1 MKQVMI
7 KAAGLSKEY
16 QTGSTSQKVLK
27 DISLNIYKG
36 DFTVI
41 MGSSG
46 SGKSTLLY
54 ALSYMDKPT
63 NGTVIIDGKEW
74 SYHDKELAKLHSS
87 VISFVF
93 QSSNLIPDLT
103 GFENITYPTYMIKDK
118 KEANESAKDIMKKFA
133 IEDVCDKYP
142 GEMSGGQQQ
151 RVAIARALNSTPGII
166 FADEP
171 TGALDSSSGEQVLDM
186 FSQINKEGN
195 TIIMVTHDIKTC
207 ARGNRLLYLKDGCIA
222 DELSMGQ
229 YNASEQ
235 KKREEKIFNFIA
247 RIDSN

>member
-7 KAAGLSKEY
+7 KAVDLSKEF
-16 QTGSTSQKVLK
+16 QVGPSSQKVLK
-27 DISLNIYKG
+27 NINLNIYKG

-63 NGTVIIDGKEW
+63 NGTVLIDGKEW
-74 SYHDKELAKLHSS
+74 GFNDKELAKLHSS

-93 QSSNLIPDLT
+93 QSSNLIPDIT
-103 GFENITYPTYMIKDK
+103 GFENIAYPTYMVKDK
-118 KEANESAKDIMKKFA
+118 KEANETAKNIMKKFA
-133 IEDVCDKYP
+133 IEDVYDKYP

-151 RVAIARALNSTPGII
+151 RVAIARALNTDPEII

-171 TGALDSSSGEQVLDM
+171 TGALDSASGKQVLDM
-186 FSQINKEGN
+186 FSQINEEGN

-207 ARGNRLLYLKDGCIA
+207 ARGNSLLYLKDGCVA
-222 DELSMGQ
+222 DELSLDK
-229 YNASEQ
+229 YSASEQ
-235 KKREEKIFNFIA
+235 KKREEIIFNFINKV
-247 RIDSN
+247 DSD